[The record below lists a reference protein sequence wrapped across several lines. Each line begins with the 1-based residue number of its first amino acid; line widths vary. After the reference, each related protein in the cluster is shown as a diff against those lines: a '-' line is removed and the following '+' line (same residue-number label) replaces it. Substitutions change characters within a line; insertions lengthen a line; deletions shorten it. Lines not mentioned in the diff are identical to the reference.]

1 MTTEQKVE
9 LVASAQDTYSLTLA
23 LAAVDLPA
31 STWYYHQRQKI
42 SYAEKYARLRP
53 VLEQI
58 AREHPEYGVPRTVV
72 ELREQYGLR
81 VNHKVLRRLHRLWD
95 LVLLRTTRSP
105 KPHPIRHVIEMSGDR
120 VNLLAHL
127 EEIEPFQ
134 VCYTDFTEILY
145 ANGQRK
151 AYFMPIIGHQCKLVY
166 GWALSHSPNR
176 AAARKAWNHA
186 KVTLQIYG
194 IEWHD
199 MIMHHDQDSVYT
211 SYDWT
216 GQLLR
221 RDEVRLS
228 YALNGAKDNPVI

>member
-1 MTTEQKVE
+1 M
-9 LVASAQDTYSLTLA
+9 
-23 LAAVDLPA
+23 
-31 STWYYHQRQKI
+31 
-42 SYAEKYARLRP
+42 
-53 VLEQI
+53 
-58 AREHPEYGVPRTVV
+58 V

-95 LVLLRTTRSP
+95 LALLRTSRSP
-105 KPHPIRHVIEMSGDR
+105 KPHPIRQVIELAGDR
-120 VNLLAHL
+120 VNLVAQLG
-127 EEIEPFQ
+127 EIEPFQ

-151 AYFMPIIGHQCKLVY
+151 AYFMPIVGHGCKVVY

-176 AAARKAWNHA
+176 AAARKAWNRV
-186 KVTLQIYG
+186 KVTLQTHG

-216 GQLLR
+216 GQLLPQVQ
-221 RDEVRLS
+221 VRLS
-228 YALNGAKDNPVI
+228 RPFQPGQVNPSMRA